1 MFQKLSYL
9 EVEQYNYLI
18 EEQSLLLCRHLDQ
31 LIPLYP
37 LPLVR
42 KVDRRPRR
50 LCHPSERVL
59 DGSDLARHSHKAE
72 HSYQKL
78 FTNRSICK
86 GVLAVLLRA
95 EQGNVD
101 LFALWATSHC
111 RLIKG
116 IMIY

>member
-18 EEQSLLLCRHLDQ
+18 EEQSLLLRRHLDQ

-42 KVDRRPRR
+42 KVNRRPCR
-50 LCHPSERVL
+50 LRHPGERVL

-72 HSYQKL
+72 LSYRHYGHL
-78 FTNRSICK
+78 PFH
-86 GVLAVLLRA
+86 
-95 EQGNVD
+95 
-101 LFALWATSHC
+101 F
-111 RLIKG
+111 
-116 IMIY
+116 